1 MTDLERHIENGY
13 HKGIDCG
20 VDLALCKVIDLIS
33 DDKFYAQLLTTERP
47 REFMIEEIGKLRG
60 AI

>member
-1 MTDLERHIENGY
+1 MTDLERHIEYEY

-20 VDLALCKVIDLIS
+20 VDLALCKVIDLIR

-47 REFMIEEIGKLRG
+47 REFMVEEIGKLRG
-60 AI
+60 SI